1 MAALLSFG
9 VSHRNAP
16 VGLRERV
23 AFPPAAAR
31 EALARLARGEFPAC
45 AGLAEAALLSTCNR
59 MEVYLVPRSGE
70 EPVEALVACALE
82 FLRAARDVEP
92 RDLRPHGVALADRE
106 AVEHLCR
113 VASGLESMVL
123 GEFQILGQV
132 SAACDLAREAG
143 TLGPHLEE
151 AFRAAIRSG
160 RRARAET
167 EIARHPQSVPSEA
180 VRLIEEAQGPLE
192 GCRIL
197 VVGSGEVAR
206 AAGLVLR
213 KRGART
219 LLFVSRIEAH
229 ARDLALSLEAEVLP
243 WERLPEA
250 LGWAEVALF
259 STSAPEPVVTA
270 ERLGRSGIGREGR
283 PLLLVDLG
291 VPRNVEPAAGALP
304 GVRLID
310 IDQLQGSVDHHLAA
324 RLDEVPRVERI
335 LAEEIARFEEW
346 RREGELRPFFADVR
360 RRIDAIRKRELD
372 RALGDLGD
380 LPPRAR
386 ERIAHFSEAL
396 VRHILHAPTR
406 RMRAEGD
413 RTRSALYLRVARE
426 LLELPAGGEG

>member
-1 MAALLSFG
+1 MAALLCFG
-9 VSHRNAP
+9 VSHRNTP

-23 AFPPAAAR
+23 AFPPDAAR
-31 EALARLARGEFPAC
+31 ESLARLARGDLPPC
-45 AGLAEAALLSTCNR
+45 AGLAEVALLSTCNR
-59 MEVYLVPRSGE
+59 MEVYAVPRSGD
-70 EPVEALVACALE
+70 VEAGDLAECALG
-82 FLRAARDVEP
+82 FVRATRDVGPE
-92 RDLRPHGVALADRE
+92 DLRPYAVAHADRA

-132 SAACDLAREAG
+132 SAASDIAREAG

-167 EIARHPQSVPSEA
+167 EIARHPQSVPSAA
-180 VRLIEEAQGPLE
+180 VRLIEEARGPLE
-192 GCRIL
+192 GRRIL
-197 VVGSGEVAR
+197 IVGSGEVAR

-213 KRGART
+213 KRGARD

-229 ARDLALSLEAEVLP
+229 ARELARTLDAEVLP

-250 LGWAEVALF
+250 LGWAEVGVF

-270 ERLGRSGIGREGR
+270 DLLGRAGVGGEGR
-283 PLLLVDLG
+283 RLLLVDLG

-310 IDQLQGSVDHHLAA
+310 IDRLQGSLNHHLAS

-335 LAEEIARFEEW
+335 VAEELARFEER

-406 RMRAEGD
+406 RLRAEED

-426 LLELPAGGEG
+426 LLELPAGGDG